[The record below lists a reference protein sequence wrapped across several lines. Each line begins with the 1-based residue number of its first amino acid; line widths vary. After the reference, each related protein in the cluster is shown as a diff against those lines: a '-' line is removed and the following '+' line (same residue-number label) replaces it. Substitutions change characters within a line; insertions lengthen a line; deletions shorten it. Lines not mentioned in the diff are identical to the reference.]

1 MTLNPHRYAD
11 LGATTRGGG
20 ASGGSSIGPSH
31 TGALQLH
38 QLRAIDALYRDRSV
52 TLAAARL
59 CITPSAVSHSLRR
72 LRDLLGDELFRRT
85 RDGMEPTERAHAIIP
100 AIREALGLLDSAF
113 DASFDPAVAGR
124 EFRIAGLLSM
134 RMLLA
139 PVLGLISLPVTIVLA
154 MFGKG
159 AALTICAV
167 KEDSAARRELP

>member
-59 CITPSAVSHSLRR
+59 CITPSAVSHSQN
-72 LRDLLGDELFRRT
+72 
-85 RDGMEPTERAHAIIP
+85 
-100 AIREALGLLDSAF
+100 LDSLKLF
-113 DASFDPAVAGR
+113 SLTFKSSF
-124 EFRIAGLLSM
+124 
-134 RMLLA
+134 
-139 PVLGLISLPVTIVLA
+139 
-154 MFGKG
+154 
-159 AALTICAV
+159 LTH
-167 KEDSAARRELP
+167 

>member
-59 CITPSAVSHSLRR
+59 CITPSAVSHSLRW
-72 LRDLLGDELFRRT
+72 
-85 RDGMEPTERAHAIIP
+85 
-100 AIREALGLLDSAF
+100 IR
-113 DASFDPAVAGR
+113 
-124 EFRIAGLLSM
+124 
-134 RMLLA
+134 
-139 PVLGLISLPVTIVLA
+139 
-154 MFGKG
+154 
-159 AALTICAV
+159 
-167 KEDSAARRELP
+167 